1 MWYFSW
7 FLRSYTSSFF
17 CWTKIRNSIAWAM
30 TIILLRENFKIMK
43 NKSKYLHKFS
53 TIVVVNFPFR
63 IYIYRTWFWNIQFAF
78 RKNETQTH
86 WLMMLLMSRCS
97 WPAHNHYTQMKCEF
111 FSRDLCSVAVRTKL
125 RIAMKWKLGTF
136 VRRTKAFNKSTSTKT
151 KRSAKSQLTSI
162 ISSHRGWIEW
172 SNDIL
177 MIAYTQHA
185 YYKQQ

>member
-111 FSRDLCSVAVRTKL
+111 FFPWFMFCCCKNETENCNE
-125 RIAMKWKLGTF
+125 MKTWNVCEK
-136 VRRTKAFNKSTSTKT
+136 NKSIQQINEHKNKT
-151 KRSAKSQLTSI
+151 VGKKSIDIYHI
-162 ISSHRGWIEW
+162 ISSGLDRMEQWHF
-172 SNDIL
+172 NDSIYSTRIL
-177 MIAYTQHA
+177 
-185 YYKQQ
+185 